1 MAGETALAR
10 MDLGASRADD
20 IFALS
25 AFIGGPQEG
34 FPHFPNEVLQRIG
47 KEGWLTIFS
56 CRYQATIATT
66 ATIATDI
73 KKLEEASPYLWR
85 HWEYQ
90 HRASKWGIQP

>member
-10 MDLGASRADD
+10 MDLEASRADD

-34 FPHFPNEVLQRIG
+34 FPHLPNEVLQRIG
-47 KEGWLTIFS
+47 KEDWLAVAS
-56 CRYQATIATT
+56 CRCQLAKAI
-66 ATIATDI
+66 DV

-85 HWEYQ
+85 HWEFQ
-90 HRASKWGIQP
+90 HRASRC

>member
-10 MDLGASRADD
+10 MDLEASRADD

-47 KEGWLTIFS
+47 KEGCLAVAS
-56 CRYQATIATT
+56 CCY
-66 ATIATDI
+66 
-73 KKLEEASPYLWR
+73 
-85 HWEYQ
+85 
-90 HRASKWGIQP
+90 